1 MESSNA
7 LKYSSIFTLQ
17 LKKIKFQKNLSPM
30 SQNFKKYGFSK

>member
-17 LKKIKFQKNLSPM
+17 LKKIKFQKKFEPYVPE
-30 SQNFKKYGFSK
+30 F